1 MTVQRLEI
9 RPIASRRLRAAELLV
24 FLLGLAGLAQTRL
37 STVELLVALLTL
49 SVIFID
55 GLRRTRVPPCTLIF
69 DYAPLGC
76 RLIDATGVEI
86 PLRGTRASAYPWLV
100 VLKFE
105 PDQGGAESAAG
116 RWLKYPVVLLPDS
129 LAVPSP
135 TAWRHLLVWSQQLRR
150 TLANR

>member
-9 RPIASRRLRAAELLV
+9 RPIASRRLRAALLLV

-37 STVELLVALLTL
+37 STVELFVALLTL
-49 SVIFID
+49 TVIFID
-55 GLRRTRVPPCTLIF
+55 GLRCTRVPPCTLIF

-76 RLIDATGVEI
+76 RLIDVTGVEI
-86 PLRGTRASAYPWLV
+86 PLHGTRASAYPWLV

-105 PDQGGAESAAG
+105 PDQAYVESAAG
-116 RWLKYPVVLLPDS
+116 RWLKYPVVLLADS
-129 LAVPSP
+129 LAEPSP

-150 TLANR
+150 TLANH